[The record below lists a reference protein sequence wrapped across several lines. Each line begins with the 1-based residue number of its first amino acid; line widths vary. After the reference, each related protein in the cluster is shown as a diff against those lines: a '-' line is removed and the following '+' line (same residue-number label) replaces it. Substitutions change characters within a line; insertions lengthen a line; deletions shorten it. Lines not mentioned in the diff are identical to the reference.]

1 MPKMH
6 TRVKRMMGF
15 TTPGKHSR
23 IYRKKRG
30 ARTFSTSDK
39 AKEYAISILKL
50 PEDKFSIAT
59 AKRNKRF
66 KIIKI

>member
-1 MPKMH
+1 MTKMH
-6 TRVKRMMGF
+6 TRLKRMLGL
-15 TTPGKHSR
+15 TTPGKR
-23 IYRKKRG
+23 NLTTKKKKG

-39 AKEYAISILKL
+39 AKEYAINILKL
-50 PEDKFSIAT
+50 PEDKFSIVT